1 MHSKKTK
8 NLVDEG
14 TSRYFIS
21 TVSREVD
28 LSQKT
33 IREYE
38 KMGLVKPRREPRTNN
53 RIYSDFD
60 IAQIRQVSHLIHNEG
75 FTLPCL
81 KRLLQLA
88 PCWHVFDC
96 DAKEECSAYNAPYKP
111 CYETRETLE
120 THCDESCDYCAI
132 YVNRPTKRSKVLES
146 PIPKKQLKPQRSNFV
161 EPDTTVRG

>member
-1 MHSKKTK
+1 LHRKKTK
-8 NLVDEG
+8 NAVDKESSG
-14 TSRYFIS
+14 YFIS

-60 IAQIRQVSHLIHNEG
+60 IAQIRQISHLIHNEG

-81 KRLLQLA
+81 RRLLQLA
-88 PCWHVFDC
+88 PCWNVFDC
-96 DAKEECSAYNAPYKP
+96 DAKDDCSAYKSPYKP
-111 CYETRETLE
+111 CYETRQSTETR
-120 THCDESCDYCAI
+120 CDDSCDHCAI
-132 YVNRPTKRSKVLES
+132 YVNRSVKREKVLKR
-146 PIPKKQLKPQRSNFV
+146 PIPKKRKGGR
-161 EPDTTVRG
+161 PDL